1 MEYTKTLNFLG
12 NEVSQPSHFKTKIW
26 VQTNDDA
33 RGTYNTNSQIAF
45 KTTMLKLGLCDYSD
59 AYILVKETIIIIEER
74 ADVVAT

>member
-1 MEYTKTLNFLG
+1 MEYTKTLNFLD
-12 NEVSQPSHFKTKIW
+12 NEISQPSHFKTEIW